1 MWFKSKDNIGLVLWR
16 IAFGLLITLESFGA
30 ILTGWVKEVLIEP
43 SFTFTFIGFEW
54 LQPLPG
60 YGMYLYYGLM
70 GLCGIAIMLG
80 FRYRMSMIVFAL
92 LWTGSYL
99 MQKSAYNN
107 HYYLLCLL
115 SWIMVFL
122 PAAKDLSWDALK
134 SKKRSNQMP
143 YWVLILM
150 VGQIWIVFTYATLAK
165 LYPDWLDGSVIALFM
180 EGKKDYPFIGPWL
193 QNQILQKILIWG
205 GIFFDALIVPGLL
218 WRRTRMVAFILSLV
232 FHLFNSIVFQIGI
245 FPYMSIAFAFLFFAP
260 EVLRKNFSWVINRFE
275 DRLHSENGVDAENR
289 VVPEKST
296 VIKNRLDLENRA
308 DLEKDLNSVK
318 SSQLSGPTAKPSC
331 EKHWIPALI
340 ICYLVVQILL
350 PLRHNLIQDS
360 VLWTEEGHRMSW
372 RMMLRARKGI
382 TSFYIMEPGTGV
394 KSVYPLRELVTQKQ
408 LKMLSA
414 HPDFIWQMAQ
424 KIKAIE
430 AAEGREV
437 AVYVRSRVSING
449 REYAPFIDPD
459 VNLAEE
465 PWDPWRHHSWILP
478 SPF

>member
-1 MWFKSKDNIGLVLWR
+1 MWFRSVDNIGLILWR
-16 IAFGLLITLESFGA
+16 IAFGLLIALESFGA
-30 ILTGWVKEVLIEP
+30 IVTGWVKEVLIQP

-60 YGMYLYYGLM
+60 SGMYLYYGLM
-70 GLCGIAIMLG
+70 GLCGVAVMLG
-80 FRYRMSMIVFAL
+80 FRYRLSMMLFAL

-122 PAAKDLSWDALK
+122 PAAKDLSWDAMK
-134 SKKRSNQMP
+134 SGKRHFVMP

-150 VGQIWIVFTYATLAK
+150 IGQVWIVFTYATVAK
-165 LYPDWLDGSVIALFM
+165 LYPDWLNGSVIALFM
-180 EGKKDYPFIGPWL
+180 EGKKDYPIIGPWL
-193 QNQILQKILIWG
+193 QYGLLQKTLIWG
-205 GIFFDALIVPGLL
+205 GIFFDALIIPGLL
-218 WRRTRMVAFILSLV
+218 WRRTRVFAFILSLG

-245 FPYMSIAFAFLFFAP
+245 FPYMSIAFAFLFFSP
-260 EVLRKNFSWVINRFE
+260 ETLREKFRWFINRFE
-275 DRLHSENGVDAENR
+275 NKVNLDNKADIDISADFDKGLNPEHS
-289 VVPEKST
+289 SQ
-296 VIKNRLDLENRA
+296 
-308 DLEKDLNSVK
+308 K
-318 SSQLSGPTAKPSC
+318 SSNVTTHGTS
-331 EKHWIPALI
+331 KHWIPALI
-340 ICYLVVQILL
+340 ITYLVIQILL
-350 PLRHNLIQDS
+350 PLRHHLIQDS

-394 KSVYPLRELVTQKQ
+394 KSVYPLRDLLTQKQ

-414 HPDFIWQMAQ
+414 HPDFIWQMAK

-430 AAEGREV
+430 AAKGRKV
-437 AVYVRSRVSING
+437 GVYARSRVSVNG
-449 REYAPFIDPD
+449 REYAPFIDPE

>member
-1 MWFKSKDNIGLVLWR
+1 
-16 IAFGLLITLESFGA
+16 
-30 ILTGWVKEVLIEP
+30 
-43 SFTFTFIGFEW
+43 
-54 LQPLPG
+54 
-60 YGMYLYYGLM
+60 
-70 GLCGIAIMLG
+70 
-80 FRYRMSMIVFAL
+80 
-92 LWTGSYL
+92 

-165 LYPDWLDGSVIALFM
+165 LYPDWLDGRVIALFM
-180 EGKKDYPFIGPWL
+180 ESKKDYPIIGPWL

-218 WRRTRMVAFILSLV
+218 WRHTRMVAFILSLV

-260 EVLRKNFSWVINRFE
+260 EVLRKNFSWIVNRFE
-275 DRLHSENGVDAENR
+275 NKVHSEN
-289 VVPEKST
+289 T
-296 VIKNRLDLENRA
+296 A
-308 DLEKDLNSVK
+308 DTEK
-318 SSQLSGPTAKPSC
+318 SSQLSGPTVKPSC

-340 ICYLVVQILL
+340 ICYLVLQILL

-430 AAEGREV
+430 AAEGRTV
-437 AVYVRSRVSING
+437 AVYVRSKVSVNA

>member
-1 MWFKSKDNIGLVLWR
+1 MLWR

-43 SFTFTFIGFEW
+43 RFTFTFIGFEW

-60 YGMYLYYGLM
+60 HGMYLYYGLM
-70 GLCGIAIMLG
+70 GVSGMAIMIG
-80 FRYRMSMIVFAL
+80 FRYRISMIVFAL

-150 VGQIWIVFTYATLAK
+150 VSQIWIVFTYATLAK

-180 EGKKDYPFIGPWL
+180 EGKKDYPIIGPWL

-275 DRLHSENGVDAENR
+275 DRLHSENGVDAE
-289 VVPEKST
+289 
-296 VIKNRLDLENRA
+296 
-308 DLEKDLNSVK
+308 K
-318 SSQLSGPTAKPSC
+318 SSQLSGPAAKPSS
-331 EKHWIPALI
+331 KKYWIPALI
-340 ICYLVVQILL
+340 TCYLVVQILL

-372 RMMLRARKGI
+372 RMMLRTRKGI
-382 TSFYIMEPGTGV
+382 TSFYIMEHGTGV

-465 PWDPWRHHSWILP
+465 PWDPWRHHRWILP